1 MRCRDFLPYRIQCC
15 IVGYGDCFAC
25 RGCRSA
31 CRGRPAD
38 KSLAVRSDE
47 AVCGKRIGSRGNACD
62 LCHCARTA
70 VCIEADGVGCGRRC
84 GSAYRYGCFY
94 NREAGGDIL
103 KGLAGDKFQFCQPYL
118 KRTCRAR
125 VNGAFEGCYHGVCRA
140 FIICRGSRTVY
151 DMSAGCHVFREGNI
165 VKAECRLQPCCK
177 TARACNISQTRR
189 NIQHHLD

>member
-1 MRCRDFLPYRIQCC
+1 MRCRDFLPNRIQCY
-15 IVGYGDCFAC
+15 IVRYGHCSAC

-47 AVCGKRIGSRGNACD
+47 AVCGKRVGTRGNACD
-62 LCHCARTA
+62 VCHCTRTA
-70 VCIEADGVGCGRRC
+70 VCIEADGVGCGRC
-84 GSAYRYGCFY
+84 GSAYRHGCFY
-94 NREAGGDIL
+94 NREAGGIVREVN
-103 KGLAGDKFQFCQPYL
+103 GIEFQLCQPHL

-125 VNGAFEGCYHGVCRA
+125 INGAFEGRYHGVCRA
-140 FIICRGSRTVY
+140 RVVCRGSRTVY
-151 DMSAGCHVFREGNI
+151 DMFAGCHVFREGNI

-189 NIQHHLD
+189 NIQRHLD

>member
-1 MRCRDFLPYRIQCC
+1 MRCRDFLPYRIKRYVFRYVIGCRC
-15 IVGYGDCFAC
+15 DDAAC
-25 RGCRSA
+25 RA
-31 CRGRPAD
+31 CRPAD
-38 KSLAVRSDE
+38 KSLAVRSGE
-47 AVCGKRIGSRGNACD
+47 AVCGKRVGSRGNACD
-62 LCHCARTA
+62 LCHCTRTA
-70 VCIEADGVGCGRRC
+70 VCIEADGIGCGRC
-84 GSAYRYGCFY
+84 SSAYRHGCFY
-94 NREAGGDIL
+94 NREAGGDNL
-103 KGLAGDKFQFCQPYL
+103 KGLAGCKLQLCQPYL